1 MDTKRKYTSIR
12 LLLTVKFHLIKTVV
26 ENKYRNVPMLSLY
39 QYAQAA
45 VETGRRLT
53 CNFCKFFDNLL
64 FCFAFG
70 DGANKQ
76 SVVGHRDAHA
86 DGFTWSNF
94 TVVALQKRREERQK

>member
-1 MDTKRKYTSIR
+1 M
-12 LLLTVKFHLIKTVV
+12 KFHLIKTVV
-26 ENKYRNVPMLSLY
+26 ENKYRNVPILSLY